1 MTRSLLSGFYK
12 LSVEQRIELLISN
25 GFLVE
30 EDANTLRDGS
40 PLLLRN
46 VADKMVENVV
56 GVFGLPFAIAPNLVV
71 NGRDY
76 LVPMVLEEPS
86 VVAGLSS
93 AAKLVQASG
102 GFQVTSTTSIMI
114 GQVQI
119 MNIAAAD
126 EAMQMLQESKDEIL
140 KIANEEHLRLKKR
153 GGGAKDFELFKYQQ
167 PDKSWMVIM
176 HLLVDTKDAM
186 GANIVNSMC
195 ERIAS
200 HIETI
205 CGGEV
210 LLRIL
215 SNLVDKALVSATANI
230 RLCTLGPDECSS
242 VAVRDNIVLANDFAN
257 IDPHRA
263 ATHNKGIMNGI
274 DAVAIATGNDWRAI
288 EAGIHAFA
296 AKDGI
301 YRSLTRWF
309 VAENGD
315 LAGQLTIPLKVGIVG
330 GSLRANPGAVLG
342 LKITGVKSAIEL
354 AELMAAVGLAQ
365 NFSALRALVSTGIQ
379 HGHMGLHARSV
390 AASANVSS
398 QDFDEVVQQLIKS
411 GEIKSR
417 KATEIAEQISCKR
430 KERKYLDC
438 WQGKG
443 HGKVILFGEHAAVYD
458 RHALALPLKD
468 AVAVQLSEGSGGMTL
483 TIPDWKI
490 DNTWGTCET
499 GPEGLS
505 EVVNFVIK
513 ELGLT
518 GRAFDIRASAKIPL
532 GMGLGS
538 SAAFSVALIR
548 AFNMLF
554 GGKDSDEEINR
565 MAFKCEEITH
575 GYPSGIDN
583 NLATFGKPILY
594 SKLDKTQGGEIK
606 LEQCLPIL
614 VAHSGSQSDT
624 KKMVEAVRYR
634 YKNNEPLYNTIFDEI
649 DKMAASGASAL
660 CKAHYDYLGSLMN
673 VCHGFLNAI
682 EVSTPE
688 LERMVRIAREAG
700 AIGAKLT
707 GAGGGGSI
715 IALCPDNMLAVSRA
729 LEASGYNTF
738 SMEQRPRPKGI

>member
-1 MTRSLLSGFYK
+1 MTGSLLSGFYK
-12 LSVEQRIELLISN
+12 LSIEQRIELLISN

-46 VADKMVENVV
+46 VADSMVENVV
-56 GVFGLPFAIAPNLVV
+56 GVFGLPFAIAPNFVV

-93 AAKLVQASG
+93 AAKLVQSSG
-102 GFQVTSTTSIMI
+102 GFKVTSTTSILI

-119 MNIAAAD
+119 MNITAVD
-126 EAMQMLQESKDEIL
+126 EAMRILQESKDRIL
-140 KIANEEHLRLKKR
+140 EIANEEHFRLKKR
-153 GGGAKDFELFKYQQ
+153 GGGAQDFELFKYQQ
-167 PDKSWMVIM
+167 SDKRWMVIM

-215 SNLVDKALVSATANI
+215 SNLVDKSLVSATANI
-230 RLCTLGPDECSS
+230 SLSALGTDEFSS
-242 VAVRDNIVLANDFAN
+242 VTVRDNIVLANDFAN
-257 IDPHRA
+257 IDSHRA

-296 AKDGI
+296 AKDGF

-315 LAGQLTIPLKVGIVG
+315 LGGQLTIPLKVGVVG
-330 GSLRANPGAVLG
+330 GSMRTNPGALLS

-354 AELMAAVGLAQ
+354 AELMAATGLAQ
-365 NFSALRALVSTGIQ
+365 NFSALRALVTTGIQ
-379 HGHMGLHARSV
+379 HGHMALHARSV
-390 AASANVSS
+390 AASANASS
-398 QDFDEVVQQLIKS
+398 QDFEEVVQQLIQS
-411 GEIKSR
+411 GEVKSW
-417 KATEIAEQISCKR
+417 KAKEIAERISRKR
-430 KERKYLDC
+430 KENHLDGC
-438 WQGKG
+438 LGRG

-468 AVAVQLSEGSGGMTL
+468 AVAVQVSKGSAGMTL
-483 TIPDWKI
+483 RIPDWKI
-490 DNTWGTCET
+490 DNAWGTDET

-505 EVVNFVIK
+505 KVVNFVVK

-518 GRAFDIRASAKIPL
+518 GQSFDIRASAKIPL

-538 SAAFSVALIR
+538 SAAFAVALIR
-548 AFNMLF
+548 AFRILF
-554 GGKDSDEEINR
+554 GKKESDEEINR
-565 MAFKCEEITH
+565 LAFKCEEITH
-575 GYPSGIDN
+575 GSPSGIDN
-583 NLATFGKPILY
+583 NVATFGKPILY
-594 SKLDKTQGGEIK
+594 SKADKMQGGEIK
-606 LEQCLPIL
+606 LKQCLPLLI
-614 VAHSGSQSDT
+614 AHSSGQSDT
-624 KKMVEAVRYR
+624 KTMVQAVHYRYR
-634 YKNNEPLYNTIFDEI
+634 KNEPLYNTIFDEI
-649 DKMAASGASAL
+649 DKMAVSAASSL
-660 CKAHYDYLGSLMN
+660 SEAHYDYLGSLMN

-715 IALCPDNMLAVSRA
+715 IALCPDNMLAVTRA
-729 LEASGYNTF
+729 LEASGYNIF
-738 SMEQRPRPKGI
+738 SMEQET